1 MREQCGESAFR
12 RWVSSDRL
20 TLLEFANTLGD
31 LLVSTG
37 DDGLVQ
43 VWKRGI
49 NHQWLKYAEV
59 DATKEN

>member
-1 MREQCGESAFR
+1 MP
-12 RWVSSDRL
+12 
-20 TLLEFANTLGD
+20 GD

-49 NHQWLKYAEV
+49 DGQWLQYAEI
-59 DATKEN
+59 DGT